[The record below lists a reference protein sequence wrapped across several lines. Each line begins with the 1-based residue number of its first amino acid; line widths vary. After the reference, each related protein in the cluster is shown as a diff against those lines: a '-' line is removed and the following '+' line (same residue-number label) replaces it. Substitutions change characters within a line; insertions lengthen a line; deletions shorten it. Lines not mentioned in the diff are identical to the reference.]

1 VGGCY
6 LRARGNGPYHQQP
19 MALLIASDLH
29 KDIAGKP
36 LLKGVSFKLERRE
49 RLTLAGRNGAG
60 KTTLLRML
68 AGETSI
74 DGGELSVAK
83 GTRIA
88 LHDQRPPIGDQW
100 DRRSASKRTVA
111 LREYLLSGCV
121 EELQI
126 EAQLT
131 QLEAKMAGGA
141 SDEQTLS
148 RYSSAQ
154 ARLEARGGYLW
165 RNRASTMA
173 HGLGFRDVDLE
184 RTLDTFSGGQLTRAS
199 LARALATGADVL
211 LLDEP
216 TNHLDIE
223 SLEWLEQTLVDLDAA
238 VVLVAHDRWFL
249 EAVGTAVLEMYGPP
263 PTRARF
269 FAGTWHQW
277 RREQAARDIAL
288 GKAIDKQQAEI
299 ARMERFIERFRYKAT
314 KARQAQSRVKKLAK
328 VERIERDPAEGRS
341 LEFAFSKPERSGR
354 VIFELT
360 DARIEVGEGDPIV
373 LLEHVE
379 LWLERGEHVS
389 LVGPNGTGKTTL
401 IETLAGRRPLAAG
414 KLSTGHNVKVGF
426 LSQHA
431 DELGGGAGGLG
442 GNPNPSVLEAAQHA
456 TGLTPGRARAL
467 LGRFLFSGEQAEKPL
482 SGLSGGERRRLS
494 LAVLVQ
500 SSANVLIL
508 DEPTNHLDLESREA
522 LEDALRSFPGAILLV
537 SHDRALLDAVGTRTV
552 AVEDRSLHTY
562 VGGWPEYVRVRDER
576 RAGGGAVALA
586 PAPLRAT
593 PGVNG
598 SSTLGATREHASVG
612 AGRTGASDELA
623 PQPKAK
629 LKGKGPS
636 KNRLSAQQKAE
647 RAIEAAEASLSE
659 LEAELA
665 DPAAWAT
672 RYEAA
677 KSEARHTAATRAVE
691 MAYAELE
698 ALVD

>member
-1 VGGCY
+1 
-6 LRARGNGPYHQQP
+6 

-29 KDIAGKP
+29 KDMAGQP
-36 LLKGVSFKLERRE
+36 LLRGVSFKLERRE
-49 RLTLAGRNGAG
+49 RMTIAGRNGAG

-74 DGGELSVAK
+74 DRGELSIAK
-83 GTRIA
+83 GVRIA
-88 LHDQRPPIGDQW
+88 LHDQRPPRERGIPL
-100 DRRSASKRTVA
+100 S
-111 LREYLLSGCV
+111 EYLLSGCA
-121 EELQI
+121 EELAI
-126 EAQLT
+126 EAELGA
-131 QLEAKMAGGA
+131 LEAKMAGGA
-141 SDEQTLS
+141 SDEATYG
-148 RYSSAQ
+148 RYARAQ

-165 RNRASTMA
+165 RSRATAMA

-249 EAVGTAVLEMYGPP
+249 EAVGTAVLELEAG
-263 PTRARF
+263 RSRF

-277 RREQAARDIAL
+277 RREQAARELAL
-288 GKAIDKQQAEI
+288 GRAIESQQAEI
-299 ARMERFIERFRYKAT
+299 ERMERFIERFRYKAT
-314 KARQAQSRVKKLAK
+314 KAKQAQSRVKKLAK
-328 VERIERDPAEGRS
+328 IERIERDPRDGKG
-341 LEFAFSKPERSGR
+341 LEFAFSAPERSGR
-354 VIFELT
+354 VIFELL
-360 DARIEVGEGDPIV
+360 DGRIEVGDEHIV

-414 KLSTGHNVKVGF
+414 RLSTGHNVKVGY

-431 DELGGGAGGLG
+431 DELGAGG
-442 GNPNPSVLEAAQHA
+442 PPEQSVVDAAQRA
-456 TGLTPGRARAL
+456 TGLSPGKARAL
-467 LGRFLFSGEQAEKPL
+467 LGRFLFSGEEAEKPL

-500 SSANVLIL
+500 SGANVLIL
-508 DEPTNHLDLESREA
+508 DEPTNHLDIESREA
-522 LEDALRSFPGAILLV
+522 LEDALRGFTGAILLV
-537 SHDRALLDAVGTRTV
+537 SHDRALLDAVGTRTI
-552 AVEDRSLHTY
+552 AVEDRALHSY

-576 RAGGGAVALA
+576 RAASGGGAGALA
-586 PAPLRAT
+586 PSPALASSPAAANGSRGAADGSAGAANGSGSANGRAPLDGAPVPVKKGRAR
-593 PGVNG
+593 
-598 SSTLGATREHASVG
+598 SA
-612 AGRTGASDELA
+612 
-623 PQPKAK
+623 
-629 LKGKGPS
+629 KGPS

-647 RAIEAAEASLSE
+647 RAIEEAEAALRALEGE
-659 LEAELA
+659 LTE
-665 DPAAWAT
+665 PAAWAT

-691 MAYAELE
+691 EAYAQLE